1 MMKKNNSLRK
11 LTAFFASAIV
21 ASFFSI
27 PASASSLSERNLLN
41 KYSNKFIVTSEK
53 LSADSERLKNE
64 NYMQNKVYVNGI
76 LYSAYLSGNHMEYDW
91 TEYVE
96 CIKDDTSNP
105 PRLVRN
111 YHNCEHENGFYYS
124 VHDDAAT
131 IHGADAKHFVDAEAL
146 VLPETLGGFPVR
158 EIAPHAFDGF
168 EGAVFPKLSKISIP
182 DSVEVICCRAFQ
194 GVFTQKKCTSL
205 SDRLKDCKINVPK
218 SVQYI
223 GEYAYGFGT
232 VRALGDTVILPETLE
247 YIDRMAFAD
256 NSVQIY
262 DLCDT
267 ELGKVPYLQADDDYM
282 PLPEDFYPEIIL
294 PDSVYVCNDDY
305 IVLQRGITKY
315 CQNALRPK
323 QYAEYYVREGFTK
336 PKGDVNNDGQLNL
349 ADVICMQRYLCCSLV
364 GVPAFSLDW
373 ESGDMNDDGAINV
386 IDLSLLKRTLL
397 NDD

>member
-1 MMKKNNSLRK
+1 MRK
-11 LTAFFASAIV
+11 YI
-21 ASFFSI
+21 I
-27 PASASSLSERNLLN
+27 
-41 KYSNKFIVTSEK
+41 YKFILLLTGPIIAVSCFPIESFAASYSDGELLTKYADKFKVIEK
-53 LSADSERLKNE
+53 NYAADNERLKNE
-64 NYMQNKVYVNGI
+64 NYMQNKVYANGI
-76 LYSAYLSGNHMEYDW
+76 LYSAYLSGNSLEYDW

-96 CIKDDTSNP
+96 CIKDDTSEP
-105 PRLVRN
+105 PHLVRN
-111 YHNCEHENGFYYS
+111 YHNCELENGFYYS
-124 VHDDAAT
+124 VHDGAAT
-131 IHGADAKHFVDAEAL
+131 IHGADAEQFADVKVLA
-146 VLPETLGGFPVR
+146 LPETLGGFPVY

-267 ELGKVPYLQADDDYM
+267 ELGKVPYLQADEDYM

-336 PKGDVNNDGQLNL
+336 PKGDVNNDGQVNL

-364 GVPAFSLDW
+364 GASAFSLDW

-386 IDLSLLKRTLL
+386 IDFSLLKRTLL
-397 NDD
+397 GS